1 MPLQQ
6 KLTNPA
12 TQTMDSTVF
21 PQDEESIKKIIDL
34 SWAGGF
40 IDGEGWI
47 GIARQT
53 RKDYDT
59 ISHRLK
65 VAITQNNLEVLEHFK
80 NIIGESG
87 AINKGVR
94 TEKMNRQTYSL
105 VFDSRHAL
113 NVLHKIRPYL
123 KRKGHEADAVFAM
136 WEEGLM
142 GKRPGAKGWPP
153 EIYKIREKWAQK
165 ISRLK

>member
-1 MPLQQ
+1 M
-6 KLTNPA
+6 A
-12 TQTMDSTVF
+12 
-21 PQDEESIKKIIDL
+21 L

-53 RKDYDT
+53 RKGYDT

-113 NVLHKIRPYL
+113 NVLNKIRPYL

>member
-1 MPLQQ
+1 MSLLQKSELGALQ
-6 KLTNPA
+6 SFERTAPFLNDVSIQQLT
-12 TQTMDSTVF
+12 
-21 PQDEESIKKIIDL
+21 DL
-34 SWAGGF
+34 AWAAGF

-53 RKDYDT
+53 RKGYDT
-59 ISHRLK
+59 ITHRLK
-65 VAITQNNLEVLEHFK
+65 VAITQNNLEVLEHLK
-80 NIIGESG
+80 NVIGESG
-87 AINKGVR
+87 AITKGVR
-94 TEKMNRQTYSL
+94 TEKMNRQSYAL
-105 VFDSRHAL
+105 VFDSQHAL
-113 NVLHKIRPYL
+113 NAIRKVRPFL
-123 KRKGHEADAVFAM
+123 KRKSHEADAVFAM

>member
-1 MPLQQ
+1 MSHLNKPNLVKLQSLE
-6 KLTNPA
+6 LTVPHLSNA
-12 TQTMDSTVF
+12 
-21 PQDEESIKKIIDL
+21 SIQQIIDL
-34 SWAGGF
+34 AWAAGF

-53 RKDYDT
+53 RKGYDT
-59 ISHRLK
+59 ITHRLK
-65 VAITQNNLEVLEHFK
+65 VAITQNNLEVLEHLK
-80 NIIGESG
+80 NVIGESG
-87 AINKGVR
+87 AITKGIR
-94 TEKMNRQTYSL
+94 TEKMNRQSYAL
-105 VFDSRHAL
+105 VFDSQHAL
-113 NVLHKIRPYL
+113 NAIRKVRPFL
-123 KRKGHEADAVFAM
+123 KRKSYEADAVFAM